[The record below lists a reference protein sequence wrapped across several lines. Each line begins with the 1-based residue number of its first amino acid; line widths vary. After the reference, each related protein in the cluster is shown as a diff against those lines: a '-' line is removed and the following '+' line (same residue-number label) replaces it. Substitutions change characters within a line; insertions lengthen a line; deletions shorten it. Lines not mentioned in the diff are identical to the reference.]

1 MEEILNLLYENWLGK
16 VEFNVEN
23 KRLIGKRV
31 FLFILFI
38 VRLEFTIS
46 TYEKSPRG
54 AVCIWLDELSLFH
67 FFLMT

>member
-38 VRLEFTIS
+38 VRLEFTIY

-67 FFLMT
+67 FF

>member
-46 TYEKSPRG
+46 TYEESPRG
-54 AVCIWLDELSLFH
+54 AICIWLDKLSLFH
-67 FFLMT
+67 FF

>member
-1 MEEILNLLYENWLGK
+1 MEEIRNLLYENWFGK

-23 KRLIGKRV
+23 KRLILKRV

-46 TYEKSPRG
+46 
-54 AVCIWLDELSLFH
+54 L
-67 FFLMT
+67 